1 MSAKYIYHSMYLR
14 VTPKN
19 MSHTSSAYAISM
31 AYLVMRPY
39 QKYRVQFRSAVCT
52 MINSVWSR
60 CREWLLSRSEGWR
73 AYPVRRD

>member
-1 MSAKYIYHSMYLR
+1 
-14 VTPKN
+14 
-19 MSHTSSAYAISM
+19 MSHTSSAYAISVV
-31 AYLVMRPY
+31 YLVMRPY

-73 AYPVRRD
+73 AYPVRRDQKSLAWAAQQNKGRERI